1 MYTDLLHPKC
11 LSIQQGDTL
20 GLRADS
26 SDAFYFFGHCLFDPC
41 VCVCRA
47 NVANG
52 FVLCL
57 TAVYV
62 WKCMLCARGCANAV
76 VWRFLCV
83 CEFTSLPWIHWHQFN
98 YICMCLINE
107 AGTPYLPVLM
117 IQLLL
122 VPMLLH
128 VLLLNSFNI
137 FLNQKLFQNNL
148 FIAGHFETN
157 HFETI
162 TKWVKSKMRAV
173 NYYMWMILYLFILL
187 FLLFYPLLIFSDTMS
202 SVLATTW
209 LKILLLYFCFMNL
222 LYMSGHC
229 IWPAFSK
236 ALQLM
241 RSW

>member
-1 MYTDLLHPKC
+1 M
-11 LSIQQGDTL
+11 LSISL
-20 GLRADS
+20 VIVFL
-26 SDAFYFFGHCLFDPC
+26 LMIP
-41 VCVCRA
+41 VCVRWA

-83 CEFTSLPWIHWHQFN
+83 CEFTSLPWFHWHQFN
-98 YICMCLINE
+98 YICMCLIYE

-117 IQLLL
+117 IQLLP

-137 FLNQKLFQNNL
+137 FLNQKLCKNNI

-157 HFETI
+157 NFETI
-162 TKWVKSKMRAV
+162 RKWVKSKMRAV
-173 NYYMWMILYLFILL
+173 NYYYVDDFVFIYPAVSIVSPTLYILNFA
-187 FLLFYPLLIFSDTMS
+187 SRGKQT
-202 SVLATTW
+202 
-209 LKILLLYFCFMNL
+209 
-222 LYMSGHC
+222 
-229 IWPAFSK
+229 
-236 ALQLM
+236 
-241 RSW
+241 